1 MGGICGFIGFRGSR
15 SSSSTADAAGAD
27 ADAGADLSAPMQKLR
42 HRGPD
47 GHGYSVND
55 RFCLGHTRLAIH
67 DAPNGRQPIYNE
79 DGTLCVTLDGE
90 IYNYRELK
98 RRLQNRHQFRTA
110 TDTET
115 VLHLYEEEGLAGLE
129 KLDGMFALA
138 IGGPDTAVL
147 VRDPMGVKPLYYQ
160 KSKNGNGLRY
170 ASEIK
175 AFDHKNGTIAEF
187 PPGTVYTPQQ
197 GFQPYYQL
205 PQEYDPDLSWE
216 EALVQIR
223 QTLTEAIKKRLT
235 NDVPLGCFL
244 SGGLDSSLI
253 SAIAAQFVPDLPT
266 FSVSMER
273 SSDRRFA
280 HMAARHLGTKHREL
294 IMNPR
299 AMWQIVPEVIYYLE
313 SYDQFLVRSA
323 VANYFLAEMAAEYVK
338 VVLIGEGA
346 DELFAGYEYLER
358 FTDWSDLHR
367 ELREI
372 TTELHQSGLQR
383 VDRMTMAHGLQGRA
397 PFLDVAMLDLAMR
410 IPPWF
415 KRKDAEAG
423 SAVGVA
429 DAAGLAD
436 AAVIGGAAGT
446 GAITKWCLREA
457 FSGSCLLPEEI
468 IQRGKEKFSEGTGAA
483 DVLAEFA
490 ERHVSAKDYAD
501 ARANGIQVRS
511 QEEFYYYQI
520 FKSEFGQ
527 DSACNLVGRSRS

>member
-1 MGGICGFIGFRGSR
+1 MGGLCGFIGSR
-15 SSSSTADAAGAD
+15 SSRSVAD
-27 ADAGADLSAPMQKLR
+27 ADADLTTPMQKLR

-47 GHGYSVND
+47 GQGYSIND
-55 RFCLGHTRLAIH
+55 HSRFGHTRLAIH

-79 DGTLCVTLDGE
+79 DGSLCVTLDGE
-90 IYNYRELK
+90 IYNYRELRK
-98 RRLQNRHQFRTA
+98 RLQNRHRFRTA
-110 TDTET
+110 TDTEA

-129 KLDGMFALA
+129 QLDGMYALV
-138 IGGPDTAVL
+138 IGGADTAVL

-160 KSKNGNGLRY
+160 KSKDGSGLNY

-175 AFDHKNGTIAEF
+175 ALDRNNGKITEF
-187 PPGTVYTPQQ
+187 PPGTVYTPER
-197 GFQPYYQL
+197 GFQPYYEL
-205 PQEYDPDLSWE
+205 PQEYDPDLTWE
-216 EALVQIR
+216 ETLVQIR
-223 QTLTEAIKKRLT
+223 KTLTGAIEKRLT

-253 SAIAAQFVPDLPT
+253 SAIATQFVPDLPT

-280 HMAARHLGTKHREL
+280 HMAARHLSTKHREL
-294 IMNPR
+294 IMNPQ
-299 AMWQIVPEVIYYLE
+299 AVWQIVPEVVYYLE
-313 SYDQFLVRSA
+313 SYDQYLVRSA
-323 VANYFLAEMAAEYVK
+323 VANYFLAEMAAEHVK

-358 FTDWSDLHR
+358 FADWNDLHR

-383 VDRMTMAHGLQGRA
+383 VDRMTMAHGLQARA

-415 KRKDAEAG
+415 KRKDA
-423 SAVGVA
+423 
-429 DAAGLAD
+429 D
-436 AAVIGGAAGT
+436 GA

-457 FSGSCLLPEEI
+457 FSGSGLLPEEI
-468 IQRGKEKFSEGTGAA
+468 INRGKEKFSEGTGAA

-501 ARANGIQVRS
+501 ALAKGVQVRS
-511 QEEFYYYQI
+511 KEEFYYYQI